1 MTLKAELP
9 IEQNETHNKGG
20 DKKWKQ
26 FKAFPNSRPAVK
38 KLNDFSPPP
47 LMENV
52 LNHSGY

>member
-26 FKAFPNSRPAVK
+26 FKAFSIERGGLLPLPNYK
-38 KLNDFSPPP
+38 
-47 LMENV
+47 
-52 LNHSGY
+52 

>member
-26 FKAFPNSRPAVK
+26 FNAKIIQKSK
-38 KLNDFSPPP
+38 ID
-47 LMENV
+47 
-52 LNHSGY
+52 